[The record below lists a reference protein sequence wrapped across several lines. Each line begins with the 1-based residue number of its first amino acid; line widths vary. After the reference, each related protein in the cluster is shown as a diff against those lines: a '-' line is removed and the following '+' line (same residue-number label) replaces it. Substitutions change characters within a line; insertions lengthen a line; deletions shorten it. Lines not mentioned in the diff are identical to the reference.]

1 MAKKSDNGMF
11 WISFS
16 DLMTSLFFIVLVL
29 FVITFIS
36 QQKQVV
42 DLKKKLE
49 VYDMVERNVKPL
61 KENSNLFKYENDYK
75 RFVLSFDV
83 KYNLA
88 KYKVEEGD
96 IINYNVTSAKIKEA
110 GLELKKIIDQLEV
123 EKRNNP
129 SLKNVSYIVIISGY
143 ASKLLKP
150 ELDRDYELSYLRALN
165 LWKFWLDNG
174 IDFEDKKYNGLIDLQ
189 IAGNGWGGVGRYNY
203 TILDRENLDEMNKF
217 YQAEFKNQRFIIQIV
232 PKISNTEENE

>member
-1 MAKKSDNGMF
+1 MAKKSDNAMF

-29 FVITFIS
+29 FIITFLS

-61 KENSNLFKYENDYK
+61 KENSDLFKYEEEYK

-88 KYKVEEGD
+88 KYKIIKGD
-96 IINYNVTSAKIKEA
+96 IVNYSSTSNKIKEA
-110 GLELKKIIDQLEV
+110 GLELKKIIDQLEE

-150 ELDRDYELSYLRALN
+150 ELDKDYELSYLRALN
-165 LWKFWLDNG
+165 LWKFWIVNG
-174 IDFEDKKYNGLIDLQ
+174 INFEDAKYNGLIDLQ
-189 IAGNGWGGVGRYNY
+189 ISGNGWGGVGRHNY
-203 TILDRENLDEMNKF
+203 KIDNMKDVSQVTEF
-217 YQAEFKNQRFIIQIV
+217 YKTESKNQRFIIQIV
-232 PKISNTEENE
+232 PKISNPTDE

>member
-1 MAKKSDNGMF
+1 MAKRSDNGMF
-11 WISFS
+11 WISFA

-61 KENSNLFKYENDYK
+61 KENSNLFKYEEQYK

-88 KYKVEEGD
+88 KYQIINGD
-96 IINYNVTSAKIKEA
+96 IADYKQTSVKIKDA
-110 GLELKKIIDQLEV
+110 GLELKKIIDQLEL
-123 EKRNNP
+123 ERRNNP

-143 ASKLLKP
+143 ASKLLNP

-165 LWKFWLDNG
+165 LWKFWMVNG
-174 IDFEDKKYNGLIDLQ
+174 INFEDSKYNGLIDLQ
-189 IAGNGWGGVGRYNY
+189 ISGNGWGGVGRQNY
-203 TILDRENLDEMNKF
+203 KIEDKNDVEQIKKF
-217 YQAEFKNQRFIIQIV
+217 YKTEFKNQRFIIQIV
-232 PKISNTEENE
+232 PKISNTGND

>member
-1 MAKKSDNGMF
+1 MAKKSDSGMF

-61 KENSNLFKYENDYK
+61 KENSDLFRYESQYK

-88 KYKVEEGD
+88 KYKIQEGEID
-96 IINYNVTSAKIKEA
+96 NFGTTSNKIKEA
-110 GLELKKIIDQLEV
+110 GIELKKIIDQLEK
-123 EKRNNP
+123 ERRNN
-129 SLKNVSYIVIISGY
+129 STLKNVSYIVIVSGY

-150 ELDRDYELSYLRALN
+150 ELDSDYELSYLRALN
-165 LWKFWLDNG
+165 LWKFWLING
-174 IDFEDKKYNGLIDLQ
+174 INFEDPKYNGLIDLQ
-189 IAGNGWGGVGRYNY
+189 ISGNGWGGVGRHQYIIND
-203 TILDRENLDEMNKF
+203 INDSEQVKKF
-217 YQAEFKNQRFIIQIV
+217 YKTEFKNQRFIIQIV
-232 PKISNTEENE
+232 PKINNPDNE

>member
-11 WISFS
+11 WVSFS

-61 KENSNLFKYENDYK
+61 KENSNLFKYEEEYK

-88 KYKVEEGD
+88 KYQVTNEGIVD
-96 IINYNVTSAKIKEA
+96 FNTTSTKIKKA
-110 GLELKKIIDQLEV
+110 GLELKKIIDQLEE

-129 SLKNVSYIVIISGY
+129 SLQKVSYIVIISGY

-150 ELDRDYELSYLRALN
+150 ELDKDYELSYLRALN
-165 LWKFWLDNG
+165 LWKFWLVNG
-174 IDFEDKKYNGLIDLQ
+174 INFEDAKYDGLIDLQ
-189 IAGNGWGGVGRYNY
+189 ISGNGWGGVGRYNY
-203 TILDRENLDEMNKF
+203 TIENMNDEDQITEF
-217 YQAEFKNQRFIIQIV
+217 YKTESKNQRFIIQIV
-232 PKISNTEENE
+232 PKISNTDNE